1 MSDVAI
7 RCTKVGKTFRIPKA
21 EHSTLRGRILH
32 PRSRTRH
39 SELQALGDVTFEVN
53 NGEFFGIVGRN
64 GSGKSTLL
72 KLLAGIYKADEGTV
86 DVHGTLAPFIELGVG
101 FNEDLSGLDNVYVN
115 GAILGLTR
123 PEIEAR
129 LPHIVRFAELEGFM
143 QLKLRNFSS
152 GMMMRLAFAIAVQA
166 DADILLV
173 DEVLAVGDERFQ
185 RKCQDVFRERR
196 RRGQTV
202 IFVSHD
208 MSAVESFCDRALL
221 LDSGRVVA
229 LGPTPEVVPEYH
241 RLNRSDEIEIAS
253 DDPSTQGTVDESA
266 IDELLGRGRPRGR
279 SRIKLGWRDQPDAP
293 RLELNADE
301 PMCLCARLALSPILT
316 KPRVRILVL
325 NEAGGVVGEIDVRI
339 DDSADPNSKDHALDI
354 DVENAL
360 TEGRYRLIA
369 ELHAVVEETKQ
380 PVLADTADVTVDVIG
395 HAAVGSTRFRF
406 QTTPHPTSTPTA

>member
-7 RCTKVGKTFRIPKA
+7 RCTDLSKTFRVPRS
-21 EHSTLRGRILH
+21 EHATLRGRLLH
-32 PRSRTRH
+32 PRTRTRFT
-39 SELQALGDVTFEVN
+39 ELNALEDVTFDVAH
-53 NGEFFGIVGRN
+53 GEFFGIVGRN

-72 KLLAGIYKADEGTV
+72 KLLAGIYKADTGGV
-86 DVHGTLAPFIELGVG
+86 AVNGSLAPFIELGVG

-123 PEIEAR
+123 PEIEER
-129 LPHIVRFAELEGFM
+129 LPHIIRFAELEGFM

-221 LDSGRVVA
+221 LHEGRLVA
-229 LGPTPEVVPEYH
+229 MGPTGDVVPEYH
-241 RLNRSDEIEIAS
+241 RVNRSSSGAGDGVEAEQAEREERPK
-253 DDPSTQGTVDESA
+253 DDGEPWL
-266 IDELLGRGRPRGR
+266 ELGWGSR
-279 SRIKLGWRDQPDAP
+279 SRDAGKWP
-293 RLELNADE
+293 EGETLPLEVEAYL
-301 PMCLCARLALSPILT
+301 LSHLT
-316 KPRVRILVL
+316 DPQLRVLIT
-325 NEAGGVVGEIDVRI
+325 NESGGVVGEVRC
-339 DDSADPNSKDHALDI
+339 ALEDLGAGRSG
-354 DVENAL
+354 AL
-360 TEGRYRLIA
+360 IAISNVLARGRYQLFG
-369 ELHAVVEETKQ
+369 ELHAWTSHGE
-380 PVLADTADVTVDVIG
+380 ARCIAATAEVDVEIDG
-395 HAAVGSTRFRF
+395 AARTGSTRFDFELSPLR
-406 QTTPHPTSTPTA
+406 SSVGS